1 MPSEEARVLSDIRE
15 RVVRL
20 ETKIDAITD
29 VRDTAETAREAAQ
42 EALQAAKSA
51 HRRIDE
57 IADNQ
62 RWLWRTVVG
71 AILAAAVAIL
81 ANLKGGA

>member
-1 MPSEEARVLSDIRE
+1 MSSEEARVLSDIRE

-20 ETKIDAITD
+20 ETKIDAMTD
-29 VRDTAETAREAAQ
+29 VRETAEAAREAAL
-42 EALQAAKSA
+42 EALQMARSSHK
-51 HRRIDE
+51 RIDE

-71 AILAAAVAIL
+71 AILAAVIAAVT
-81 ANLKGGA
+81 NLQGG

>member
-1 MPSEEARVLSDIRE
+1 MPTSEEARVLSEIRE

-20 ETKIDAITD
+20 ETKIDAMTD
-29 VRDTAETAREAAQ
+29 VRETAETAREAALQ
-42 EALQAAKSA
+42 AAQAAKSA
-51 HRRIDE
+51 HHRIDE

-81 ANLKGGA
+81 ANLRGG

>member
-1 MPSEEARVLSDIRE
+1 MSSEEARVLSDIRE

-20 ETKIDAITD
+20 ETKIDAMTD
-29 VRDTAETAREAAQ
+29 VRDTAEAARDAAI
-42 EALQAAKSA
+42 EALQMAKSA
-51 HRRIDE
+51 HKQVDE

-71 AILAAAVAIL
+71 AILAAVIAAVVKL
-81 ANLKGGA
+81 QGG

>member
-1 MPSEEARVLSDIRE
+1 MSTDETRVLSEIRE

-20 ETKIDAITD
+20 ETKIDAMTD
-29 VRDTAETAREAAQ
+29 VRTTAEEAKEKAQ
-42 EALQAAKSA
+42 EALQSARSA
-51 HRRIDE
+51 HHRIDE

-71 AILAAAVAIL
+71 AILAGAIT
-81 ANLKGGA
+81 AFIKFNGS

>member
-20 ETKIDAITD
+20 ETKIDAMTD
-29 VRDTAETAREAAQ
+29 VREAAEIARDAAMQ
-42 EALQAAKSA
+42 ALQAAKSA
-51 HRRIDE
+51 HHRIDE

-62 RWLWRTVVG
+62 RWLWRTAVG
-71 AILAAAVAIL
+71 AILAAAVAL
-81 ANLKGGA
+81 LTNLGGG

>member
-1 MPSEEARVLSDIRE
+1 MSSEEARVLSDIRE

-29 VRDTAETAREAAQ
+29 VRETAEAARETAL
-42 EALQAAKSA
+42 EALQVARSA
-51 HRRIDE
+51 HKQIDE

-62 RWLWRTVVG
+62 RWLWRTLVG
-71 AILAAAVAIL
+71 AILATVIAAIT
-81 ANLKGGA
+81 NMQGG

>member
-20 ETKIDAITD
+20 ETKIDAMTD
-29 VRDTAETAREAAQ
+29 VREAAEAARDAAMQ
-42 EALQAAKSA
+42 ALQTAKSA
-51 HRRIDE
+51 HHRIDE

-62 RWLWRTVVG
+62 RWLWRTAVG
-71 AILAAAVAIL
+71 AILAAAIAIL
-81 ANLKGGA
+81 TNLKGG